1 MAEGVFRAI
10 GCDCKVLRP
19 DFFNDF
25 DQLHQNG
32 ADPGGVDSLGID
44 KRIPDH
50 REISAIK
57 HRHRVER
64 VKCGHLYSFQ
74 FLDLLQ
80 MMIPS
85 QYRKNQS
92 LAKLILHEECISK
105 ATFMAR
111 FIDFS

>member
-10 GCDCKVLRP
+10 GCDCEVLRP

-25 DQLHQNG
+25 YQLHQNG
-32 ADPGGVDSLGID
+32 TDPGGVDSLGID

-57 HRHRVER
+57 HRHRVECI
-64 VKCGHLYSFQ
+64 KCRQLCSFQ

-80 MMIPS
+80 IMVPS
-85 QYRKNQS
+85 P
-92 LAKLILHEECISK
+92 
-105 ATFMAR
+105 
-111 FIDFS
+111 